1 MTTQRMQER
10 VVEELAGR
18 IAGFLTER
26 NGAVEESALVGRFRG
41 FGRIRTLALRWLAE
55 RGHVRRTRN
64 ACGTTVIAYTV
75 TPEPVVRAAAGLHEV
90 REAALEAERRE
101 ALKPTAE
108 EYGTDTEAYRF
119 YTDLLAGGRISA
131 EDLPFKLPAQRDECP
146 KVRRQRRWKGRD
158 GSRLDFSAAAQAE
171 RRRAEERDFLSP
183 EARRAVEE
191 RLASGDAAWETA
203 KAQYVAGLP
212 TLAHKILHLLSRDGA
227 RTEASFVAL
236 AEAEEAPVPEKAVR
250 EAVGALG
257 EAGKIRKRRG
267 TKTGRV
273 YLAPLERMAERE
285 LETLLIGVMA
295 DPRSG
300 IIVPD
305 GSKLARRVEGFRK
318 VRAERRAGRAA
329 DRHAEV
335 AAATQ
340 QPVGA

>member
-1 MTTQRMQER
+1 MTTQRMQGR

-26 NGAVEESALVGRFRG
+26 NGAVEESALVSRFRG
-41 FGRIRTLALRWLAE
+41 FGRVRTLALKWLAE
-55 RGHVRRTRN
+55 RGHIRRTRN
-64 ACGTTVIAYTV
+64 ARGTTVIAYTI
-75 TPEPVVRAAAGLHEV
+75 TPREVVWTTAGLHEV
-90 REAALEAERRE
+90 RKAALEAERRE

-119 YTDLLAGGRISA
+119 YTDLLAEGKISA
-131 EDLPFKLPAQRDECP
+131 EDLPFKLTAQRDECQ
-146 KVRRQRRWKGRD
+146 KVRRQRRWKGRG

-191 RLASGDAAWETA
+191 RRANGDAAWETA
-203 KAQYVAGLP
+203 KAQYVASLP
-212 TLAHKILHLLSRDGA
+212 TLAHKILHLLARDGA

-236 AEAEEAPVPEKAVR
+236 AEAEEMPVPEKAVR

-257 EAGKIRKRRG
+257 EAGKIRKRRSK
-267 TKTGRV
+267 KTGRV

-300 IIVPD
+300 IPVPAD
-305 GSKLARRVEGFRK
+305 TKLARRVEGFRK
-318 VRAERRAGRAA
+318 AQAERRAERTA
-329 DRHAEV
+329 DRHTE
-335 AAATQ
+335 AATE